1 MITEEIPHNLKSQAN
16 VVSICFPATY
26 LPTSDPLLIND
37 CLLQLGDHPISR
49 QKVQDPAN
57 SMDLAATNVLKIQ
70 LFRDELGS
78 IWEDVMDVANLP
90 IRHLFR
96 LVPLFKLCTAISC
109 SHRCGHYH
117 AAVEDSM
124 DQMMLDLWGRR
135 FQSLE
140 GKTLPA

>member
-90 IRHLFR
+90 IRPYGSCFAWCPSSSCALPFLAAIAVATTR
-96 LVPLFKLCTAISC
+96 RQLRTAWI
-109 SHRCGHYH
+109 R
-117 AAVEDSM
+117 
-124 DQMMLDLWGRR
+124 
-135 FQSLE
+135 
-140 GKTLPA
+140 